1 MIAASIFVFQGL
13 KAFCKEAIYTEEVQ
27 VDQTCF
33 LFGLGILYME
43 LSKDQFWVL
52 DLCYSNTKYHNIL
65 HLCTCTVG
73 VIYMSFTDLLVLP

>member
-1 MIAASIFVFQGL
+1 MIAASIFVFRGL
-13 KAFCKEAIYTEEVQ
+13 RAFCKEAIYTEEVQ

-43 LSKDQFWVL
+43 HSKDQFWVL
-52 DLCYSNTKYHNIL
+52 DLCFTIHNII
-65 HLCTCTVG
+65 HLYTCTVG